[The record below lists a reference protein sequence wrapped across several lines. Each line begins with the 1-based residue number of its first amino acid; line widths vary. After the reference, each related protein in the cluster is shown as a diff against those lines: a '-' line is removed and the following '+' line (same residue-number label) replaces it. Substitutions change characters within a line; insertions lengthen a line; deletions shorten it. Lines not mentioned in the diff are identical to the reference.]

1 MSLFPELDSASFDA
15 ELPFSVQP
23 LPGGICPARQ
33 ERETRL
39 ALRVLAA
46 PTETLPE
53 ADPMLVRLEA
63 KLDLALE
70 VSLLSR
76 HPERPPLTP
85 CRLGLDSIAW
95 ISDHANHGSEPVL
108 VALCPN
114 PDSALLLFLAAR
126 ISTVTPGEN
135 GNYLIRA
142 DISGAFDEATRLLWE
157 KWVFRR
163 HRKAILER

>member
-1 MSLFPELDSASFDA
+1 MSLFPELGSASFDA

-76 HPERPPLTP
+76 HPERAPLTP

-114 PDSALLLFLAAR
+114 PDSALLLFRRPHPHGDAGRKRQLSDLRRHQRRFRRSHPPA
-126 ISTVTPGEN
+126 VG
-135 GNYLIRA
+135 
-142 DISGAFDEATRLLWE
+142 

>member
-1 MSLFPELDSASFDA
+1 
-15 ELPFSVQP
+15 
-23 LPGGICPARQ
+23 
-33 ERETRL
+33 
-39 ALRVLAA
+39 
-46 PTETLPE
+46 
-53 ADPMLVRLEA
+53 MLVRLEA

-95 ISDHANHGSEPVL
+95 ISDHANHGSEPGL
-108 VALCPN
+108 GALCPT

-142 DISGAFDEATRLLWE
+142 DIAGAFDEATRLLWE
-157 KWVFRR
+157 KWVCRR